1 VPRILHTADW
11 QIGKPFR
18 WITDPQKLAR
28 LQRERVEAVSRIADV
43 ARSESVDALLVA
55 GDLFDS
61 STVPASEV
69 LEVMELIG
77 AMPCPVLVIP
87 GNHDHGGAGGI
98 WRREDLLRRMRER
111 APNLELLTRLE
122 PTSRAGL
129 TLLPCPLL
137 RRHDSVGPM
146 RWLDQ
151 LDWQDLDSEAPRVLL
166 AHGSVQGF
174 GSGTDVNA
182 LNLER
187 LPTEELDYIA
197 LGDWHG
203 LMQVQSKAWYC
214 GTPEPDRFPTG
225 SEDQRSQVILAD
237 LTRGQ
242 DPQVRMI
249 PTGRLAWHR
258 ITMQLQGLPDLERL
272 QHQLDACIGSRA
284 GRDLLRLELHGRLG
298 LDAHRRLQALLDELS
313 AQLLHVRLRGE
324 LQRHPTDAEL
334 NQCLDRSDGPL
345 LSSIAAALKQE
356 LDGGADPL
364 IEQALIE
371 LHQLCVASPCA

>member
-1 VPRILHTADW
+1 MPRILHTADW

-111 APNLELLTRLE
+111 APNLELLTRFE

-249 PTGRLAWHR
+249 PTGWLAWHR

>member
-1 VPRILHTADW
+1 MPRILHTADW

-111 APNLELLTRLE
+111 APNLELLTRFE

-242 DPQVRMI
+242 DPQVRTI
-249 PTGRLAWHR
+249 ATGRLAWHR

>member
-1 VPRILHTADW
+1 MDRCRV
-11 QIGKPFR
+11 
-18 WITDPQKLAR
+18 R
-28 LQRERVEAVSRIADV
+28 L
-43 ARSESVDALLVA
+43 
-55 GDLFDS
+55 
-61 STVPASEV
+61 
-69 LEVMELIG
+69 
-77 AMPCPVLVIP
+77 
-87 GNHDHGGAGGI
+87 
-98 WRREDLLRRMRER
+98 
-111 APNLELLTRLE
+111 
-122 PTSRAGL
+122 
-129 TLLPCPLL
+129 
-137 RRHDSVGPM
+137 
-146 RWLDQ
+146 
-151 LDWQDLDSEAPRVLL
+151 
-166 AHGSVQGF
+166 
-174 GSGTDVNA
+174 GTDVNA

-249 PTGRLAWHR
+249 PTGWLAWHR

>member
-1 VPRILHTADW
+1 MPRILHTADW

-28 LQRERVEAVSRIADV
+28 LQRERVEAVRRIADV
-43 ARSESVDALLVA
+43 ARAESVDALLVA

-111 APNLELLTRLE
+111 APNLELLTQPV
-122 PTSRAGL
+122 PTTRAGM

-146 RWLDQ
+146 RWLEQ
-151 LDWQDLDSEAPRVLL
+151 LDWQDLDPEAPRVLL

-187 LPTEELDYIA
+187 LPTGELDYIA

-225 SEDQRSQVILAD
+225 PEDQRSQVILAD
-237 LTRGQ
+237 LTRSQ
-242 DPQVRMI
+242 DPQVRTI
-249 PTGRLAWHR
+249 ATGRLAWHR

-272 QHQLDACIGSRA
+272 QHQLDACIGRRA

-324 LQRHPTDAEL
+324 LQRHPTEAEL

-356 LDGGADPL
+356 LDGDADPL

-371 LHQLCVASPCA
+371 LHQLCLASPCA

>member
-1 VPRILHTADW
+1 MPRILHTADW

-111 APNLELLTRLE
+111 APNLELLTRFE

>member
-1 VPRILHTADW
+1 VPRILHTADL
-11 QIGKPFR
+11 QIGKPYR
-18 WITDPQKLAR
+18 WIADPQKQAR
-28 LQRERVEAVSRIADV
+28 LQRERVEVVSRIGDV
-43 ARSESVDALLVA
+43 ARREAVDALLVA

-111 APNLELLTRLE
+111 APNLELLTRRE

-146 RWLDQ
+146 RWLDE
-151 LDWQDLDSEAPRVLL
+151 LDWRELDPLAPRVLI

-182 LNLER
+182 LQLEQ
-187 LPTEELDYIA
+187 LPAAEIDYIA

-203 LMQVQSKAWYC
+203 LMQVQTKAWYC

-225 SEDQRSQVILAD
+225 EDDQRSQVVLAD
-237 LTRGQ
+237 LTRGE
-242 DPQVRMI
+242 DPQVRPI
-249 PTGRLAWHR
+249 TTGRVAWHR
-258 ITMQLQGLPDLERL
+258 VTMQLQGMSDLERL
-272 QHQLDACIGSRA
+272 EQQLDACIGSRA
-284 GRDLLRLELHGRLG
+284 GRDLLRLELNGRLG
-298 LDAHRRLQALLDELS
+298 LDAHRRLQGLLGELS
-313 AQLLHVRLRGE
+313 EQLLHLRLRGE
-324 LQRHPTDAEL
+324 LHRHPTAREL
-334 NQCLDRSDGPL
+334 DQCLNRTDGPL
-345 LSSIAAALKQE
+345 LTSIAADLKQE
-356 LDGGADPL
+356 LEGGADPL

-371 LHQLCVASPCA
+371 LHQLCAASPCA

>member
-1 VPRILHTADW
+1 MPRILHTADW
-11 QIGKPFR
+11 QIGKPYR
-18 WITDPQKLAR
+18 WISDPQKQAR
-28 LQRERVEAVSRIADV
+28 LQRERVEVVSRIGDV
-43 ARSESVDALLVA
+43 ARNESVDAVLVA

-111 APNLELLTRLE
+111 APNLELLTQPE

-137 RRHDSVGPM
+137 RRHDNVGPM
-146 RWLDQ
+146 RWIEQ
-151 LDWQDLDSEAPRVLL
+151 LNWQNLDSEAPRVVL

-174 GSGTDVNA
+174 GSGVAVNA
-182 LNLER
+182 LNLGQ
-187 LPTEELDYIA
+187 LPPGEVDYIA

-203 LMQVQSKAWYC
+203 LMQVQSNAWYS
-214 GTPEPDRFPTG
+214 GTPEPDRFPAG
-225 SEDQRSQVILAD
+225 PEDQRSQVILAD
-237 LTRGQ
+237 LMRGD
-242 DPQVRMI
+242 DPRVQTI
-249 PTGRLAWHR
+249 TTGRVAWHR

-272 QHQLDACIGSRA
+272 NQDLDACIGSRA
-284 GRDLLRLELHGRLG
+284 GRDLLRLELNGRLG
-298 LDAHRRLQALLDELS
+298 LDAHRRLQALVDELS
-313 AQLLHVRLRGE
+313 EQLLHLRLRGD
-324 LQRHPTDAEL
+324 LRRHPIDGEL
-334 NQCLDRSDGPL
+334 DHCLNRSDGPL
-345 LSSIAAALKQE
+345 LSSIAAGLKQE
-356 LDGGADPL
+356 LEGDGDPL

-371 LHQLCVASPCA
+371 LHQLCVDSPCA

>member
-1 VPRILHTADW
+1 MPRILHTADW

-43 ARSESVDALLVA
+43 ARAESVDALLVA

-111 APNLELLTRLE
+111 APNLELLTRPE
-122 PTSRAGL
+122 PTTRAGM

-151 LDWQDLDSEAPRVLL
+151 LDWQDLDPEAPRVLL

-187 LPTEELDYIA
+187 LPAGELDYIA

-242 DPQVRMI
+242 DPQVRTI
-249 PTGRLAWHR
+249 ATGRLAWHR

-272 QHQLDACIGSRA
+272 QHQLDACIGRRA

-334 NQCLDRSDGPL
+334 NQCLGRSDGPL

-356 LDGGADPL
+356 LDGDADPL

>member
-111 APNLELLTRLE
+111 APNLELLTRFE

-249 PTGRLAWHR
+249 PTGWLAWHR

>member
-1 VPRILHTADW
+1 MPRILHTADW

-43 ARSESVDALLVA
+43 ARAESVDALLVA

-111 APNLELLTRLE
+111 APNLELLTRPE
-122 PTSRAGL
+122 PTTRAGM

-146 RWLDQ
+146 RWLEQ
-151 LDWQDLDSEAPRVLL
+151 LDWQDLDPEAPRVLL

-187 LPTEELDYIA
+187 LPAGELDYIA

-242 DPQVRMI
+242 DPQVRTI
-249 PTGRLAWHR
+249 ATGRLAWHR

-272 QHQLDACIGSRA
+272 QHQLDACIGRRA

-334 NQCLDRSDGPL
+334 NQCLGRSDGPL

-356 LDGGADPL
+356 LDGDADPL

>member
-111 APNLELLTRLE
+111 APNLELLTRFE

>member
-28 LQRERVEAVSRIADV
+28 LQRERVEVVSRIGDV
-43 ARSESVDALLVA
+43 ARHESVDALLVA

-111 APNLELLTRLE
+111 APNLELLTRFE

-242 DPQVRMI
+242 DPQVRTI
-249 PTGRLAWHR
+249 ATGRLAWHR

>member
-1 VPRILHTADW
+1 MPRILHTADW